1 MIVDTSALSVWAA
14 GNASVEAIL
23 KSAERLTVPSIVLGE
38 HYFSIRQSRYGDR
51 AEGAE
56 SSTSDHGAFD
66 AKSCSA
72 ALLGVLT
79 GNYRIAGMLPKLR
92 RTTQQH
98 VMRLDG
104 GIPNVADEIADR
116 LQTRASGL
124 RPDFGCALPYGKMI
138 QGIEF

>member
-1 MIVDTSALSVWAA
+1 MRFGAVSRTQPDRCRFELFRTL
-14 GNASVEAIL
+14 GNRPKTAVHHAMT
-23 KSAERLTVPSIVLGE
+23 K
-38 HYFSIRQSRYGDR
+38 
-51 AEGAE
+51 GAE
-56 SSTSDHGAFD
+56 SATSDHGAFY

-72 ALLGVLT
+72 ALRGVLT
-79 GNYRIAGMLPKLR
+79 GNYRISGLLPKLR